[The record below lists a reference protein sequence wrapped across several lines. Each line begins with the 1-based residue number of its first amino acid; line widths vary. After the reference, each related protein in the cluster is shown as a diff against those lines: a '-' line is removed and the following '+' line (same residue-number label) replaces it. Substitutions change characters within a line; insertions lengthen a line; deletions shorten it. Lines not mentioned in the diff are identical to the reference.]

1 VGHTSGSG
9 ADHERVIGLGKQFAV
24 DLGPLSSERSL
35 GSLHARGMPEFR
47 SGTEQG
53 FTSADEFSDAERCT
67 NGTSRLRRTLLGP
80 IEDSDVTSAGR
91 EAGAGVERWKGEIM
105 SDPLVD
111 QELWARGGAPSSSHV
126 LAAPVL
132 RGRNGNLA
140 VAVRATQ
147 RTKWADELVI
157 FLRREINDAAG
168 RGLIS
173 AGECEQLLARLVLV
187 VDQALASR

>member
-1 VGHTSGSG
+1 
-9 ADHERVIGLGKQFAV
+9 
-24 DLGPLSSERSL
+24 
-35 GSLHARGMPEFR
+35 
-47 SGTEQG
+47 
-53 FTSADEFSDAERCT
+53 
-67 NGTSRLRRTLLGP
+67 
-80 IEDSDVTSAGR
+80 
-91 EAGAGVERWKGEIM
+91 M

-111 QELWARGGAPSSSHV
+111 QELWAESGAPSSSHV
-126 LAAPVL
+126 LAAPVR
-132 RGRNGNLA
+132 RGRKGNLA

-157 FLRREINDAAG
+157 LLRREINDAAG